1 MSHEPTSSTQPEVPP
16 AYTGIKRIFKATKYS
31 QLGLQAAW
39 KNEAAFRQEIVASI
53 VLGPWILICDFS
65 TIERL
70 MLFFSMMFVIVV
82 ELLNSGIE
90 AAIDRFGGEY
100 HELSGRAK
108 DLGSAAVGLSI
119 ILALTVWGSLFYEL
133 FNR

>member
-1 MSHEPTSSTQPEVPP
+1 MSHEPSPQQSEVPP
-16 AYTGIKRIFKATKYS
+16 AYTGIKRVFKATKYS

-39 KNEAAFRQEIVASI
+39 KHEAAFRQEIAAS
-53 VLGPWILICDFS
+53 VLLAPWILICDFS
-65 TIERL
+65 TVERL
-70 MLFFSMMFVIVV
+70 MLFFSMIFVIVV

-90 AAIDRFGGEY
+90 AAIDRFGGEF

-108 DLGSAAVGLSI
+108 DLGSAAVGMSI

-133 FNR
+133 FSR